1 MMLAAVAWAQTGA
14 EPAGPPAVYNIGFIL
29 LMVAIFY
36 FVLLRPEQRR
46 RREHDQLVGGVKR
59 NDQVVMSSGIHG
71 RVMAVGERTVTIEI
85 APKVQVVFEKASI
98 QTVVGADGASDT
110 RDKEREKA

>member
-1 MMLAAVAWAQTGA
+1 MIAAVAWAQTGA
-14 EPAGPPAVYNIGFIL
+14 EPAGPPAAYNIGFIL

-59 NDQVVMSSGIHG
+59 NDQVIMSSGMHG
-71 RVMAVGERTVTIEI
+71 RVMAVAERTVTVEI
-85 APKVQVVFEKASI
+85 SPKVQVVFEKSSI
-98 QTVVGADGASDT
+98 QTVVGAEAGDA